1 MLATELL
8 SWLPD
13 DQQVIAMMAQNW
25 MVGVLMVAGIVF
37 LETGLVIFPFL
48 PGDSLLFA
56 TGAFLGI
63 SGVSPAAAILLI
75 GLAAVL
81 GDGTNY
87 LIGRSAIGQQLVR
100 RGWVK
105 PHHIDETRRYFDR
118 FGGATITIG
127 RFIPIVRTAAP
138 FLAGLTGMCPRRF
151 ALYNVAGA
159 VVWCA
164 SLLLAG
170 FWLGGLSWVREHMSW
185 LSMGIVVVSLLPML
199 FQWRRGLIAAGR

>member
-1 MLATELL
+1 MLSPEWL
-8 SWLPD
+8 SWLPGNE
-13 DQQVIAMMAQNW
+13 QIIAMMARNW
-25 MVGVLMVAGIVF
+25 MIGVLVVAGIVF
-37 LETGLVIFPFL
+37 LETGLVVFPFL

-63 SGVSPAAAILLI
+63 SGGSPAAAILII

-81 GDGTNY
+81 GDGVNY
-87 LIGRSAIGQQLVR
+87 LIGRSALGQQLIR
-100 RGWVK
+100 RGWAK
-105 PHHIDETRRYFDR
+105 PYHVDKTRRYFDR

-159 VVWCA
+159 AIWCN
-164 SLLLAG
+164 SLMLAG
-170 FWLGGLSWVREHMSW
+170 YWLGGLVWVREHMSW
-185 LSMGIVVVSLLPML
+185 LSMGIIGVSLLPML
-199 FQWRRGLIAAGR
+199 FQWRRGTLAKGG